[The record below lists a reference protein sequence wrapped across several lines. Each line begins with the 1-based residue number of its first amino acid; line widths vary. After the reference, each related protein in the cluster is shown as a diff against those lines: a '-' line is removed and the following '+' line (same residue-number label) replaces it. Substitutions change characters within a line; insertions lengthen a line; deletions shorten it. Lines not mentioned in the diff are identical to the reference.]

1 MSGADAAERDPAAP
15 KATTPR
21 LAAEAR
27 RIQILDQ
34 AAIFFAEHGFTAQ
47 TRALAEA
54 CGVAQRL
61 LYRYFP
67 SKSVLIEEVYRRE
80 ILAPFRA
87 VWVATLEDRSLPME
101 TRLSR
106 FYADYFERVLTRRW
120 LRLFLF
126 ASLDAE
132 AELVPNYIQSIVM
145 RLTRTIAAE
154 AAHEQGLRLPAD
166 AALVH
171 EIGWVLHGTVSHYA
185 IRRHLYRA
193 SRGVA
198 PDAVL
203 ALHIRSFLAGLP
215 ALLDTSKDAHVVG

>member
-1 MSGADAAERDPAAP
+1 MSGAGSIDRDRVAP
-15 KATTPR
+15 KAATPR
-21 LAAEAR
+21 LSAEAR
-27 RIQILDQ
+27 RVQILDQ
-34 AAIFFAEHGFTAQ
+34 AAIFFSEHGFTAQ
-47 TRALAEA
+47 TRALADA

-67 SKSVLIEEVYRRE
+67 SKGVLIDEVYQRE

-87 VWVATLEDRSLPME
+87 VWVATLQDRSLAVE

-106 FYADYFERVLTRRW
+106 FYADYLETVLTRRW

-132 AELVPNYIQSIVM
+132 AELAPNYIQSIVV
-145 RLTRTIAAE
+145 RLTRTIAEE

-166 AALVH
+166 EALVH

-185 IRRHLYRA
+185 IRRHLYGA
-193 SRGVA
+193 SRGL
-198 PDAVL
+198 PSDAIL

-215 ALLDTSKDAHVVG
+215 ALLETAA

>member
-1 MSGADAAERDPAAP
+1 MSGADTLEPDPTTSKITTTRLSAP
-15 KATTPR
+15 
-21 LAAEAR
+21 AR
-27 RIQILDQ
+27 RRQILDQ

-54 CGVAQRL
+54 CGIAQRL

-87 VWVATLEDRSLPME
+87 VWLTILEDRSLAME

-106 FYADYFERVLTRRW
+106 FYADYVETVLTRRW

-132 AELVPNYIQSIVM
+132 AELVPNYIGSIVL

-154 AAHEQGLRLPAD
+154 AAYEQGLRLPAD
-166 AALVH
+166 EALVH

-193 SRGVA
+193 DRGVA

-215 ALLDTSKDAHVVG
+215 ALLDPAAPADVVG

>member
-1 MSGADAAERDPAAP
+1 MSGADAAERDLTAP

-27 RIQILDQ
+27 RVQILDQ

-215 ALLDTSKDAHVVG
+215 ALLDASKGAHVVG

>member
-1 MSGADAAERDPAAP
+1 MSGADTVKRDPTAS
-15 KATTPR
+15 KITTPR

-27 RIQILDQ
+27 RVQILDQ

-47 TRALAEA
+47 TRALADA
-54 CGVAQRL
+54 CGIAQRL

-67 SKSVLIEEVYRRE
+67 SKSVLIEEVYQRE

-87 VWVATLEDRSLPME
+87 VWVTTLEDRSLAME

-106 FYADYFERVLTRRW
+106 FYAAYFETVLTRRW

-132 AELVPNYIQSIVM
+132 AELVPNYIQSIVV

-166 AALVH
+166 GALVD
-171 EIGWVLHGTVSHYA
+171 EIGWA

-193 SRGVA
+193 SRGVCA
-198 PDAVL
+198 DAVL
-203 ALHIRSFLAGLP
+203 TLHIRSFLAGLP
-215 ALLDTSKDAHVVG
+215 ALLEPYGPAHVVD